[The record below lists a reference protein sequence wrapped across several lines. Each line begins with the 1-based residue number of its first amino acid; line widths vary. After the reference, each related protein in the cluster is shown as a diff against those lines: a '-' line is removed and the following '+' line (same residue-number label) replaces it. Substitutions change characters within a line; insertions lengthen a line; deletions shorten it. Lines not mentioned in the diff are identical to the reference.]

1 MKASE
6 HFDLPLEAHQEG
18 LYQSDGTD
26 ETVAEFNTPEQAMI
40 AARAINHA
48 NKLAE
53 ALSSLQ
59 SLIMASSASHLC
71 RFVQYEEAKAALAA
85 YRSAN

>member
-6 HFDLPLEAHQEG
+6 HFDLPLEAHQES
-18 LYQSDGTD
+18 LYQSDGAD

-48 NKLAE
+48 DKLAE
-53 ALSSLQ
+53 ALDFMIKNNWSKAYRRLDAQ
-59 SLIMASSASHLC
+59 SIA
-71 RFVQYEEAKAALAA
+71 EEALKS
-85 YRSAN
+85 YRSAE